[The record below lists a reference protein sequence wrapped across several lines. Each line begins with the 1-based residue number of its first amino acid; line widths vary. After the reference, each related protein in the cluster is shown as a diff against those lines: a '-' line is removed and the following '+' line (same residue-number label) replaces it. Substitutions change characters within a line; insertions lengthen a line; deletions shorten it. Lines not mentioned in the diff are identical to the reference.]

1 MSIKSKAEKKSSS
14 EEGKF
19 KKQIEEERE
28 RMIEAKIIR
37 VMEVRREL
45 NESDLLSEVI
55 ERITL
60 FQPQQEMIRK
70 RIDYLIERNFIVKDK
85 EQPGVLVC
93 ST

>member
-1 MSIKSKAEKKSSS
+1 MV
-14 EEGKF
+14 
-19 KKQIEEERE
+19 
-28 RMIEAKIIR
+28 EAKIIR